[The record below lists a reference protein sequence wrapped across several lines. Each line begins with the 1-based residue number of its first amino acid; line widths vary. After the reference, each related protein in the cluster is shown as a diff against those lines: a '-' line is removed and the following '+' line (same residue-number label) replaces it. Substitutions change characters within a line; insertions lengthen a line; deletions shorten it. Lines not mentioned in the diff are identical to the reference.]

1 MVEMTSTINDKI
13 KIKLSHCT
21 SPFELY
27 QAIELIYTNKT
38 SFQVTALH
46 MRLSSFKFNSTDFIS
61 EGISELQNIVS
72 KLKNL
77 GERVSDHMIEGI
89 VLAALPLSF
98 RTFVTVWKG
107 IGESERTL
115 SNLFNRILAEIE
127 DNKLFHVRED
137 KALLTRGRR
146 TGNKRQSD
154 FAKNKAPVKPNS
166 SNQKYGQPSKQNG
179 DYTNS
184 QSKPKRTCHYCK
196 KPGHWIK
203 ERRKLEAKRKQEGH
217 FQGRNKGNRDSPR
230 QIALMTRENKTTKWI
245 DDSGASRHM
254 TSDTEVFI
262 EYFNEPKSIYLADDK
277 AVEALGL
284 GQIVTSTGTLNN
296 VFLVPAIPY
305 NLFSVPAATNH
316 GISVLVDGDSI
327 QLFKDGDKVLHGKRN
342 NDTYELELEVRTE
355 ARVLKAS
362 TMKEWHLVTF
372 HPESL
377 KIWPRIRLLMV
388 WQ

>member
-1 MVEMTSTINDKI
+1 
-13 KIKLSHCT
+13 
-21 SPFELY
+21 
-27 QAIELIYTNKT
+27 
-38 SFQVTALH
+38 
-46 MRLSSFKFNSTDFIS
+46 
-61 EGISELQNIVS
+61 VS

-77 GERVSDHMIEGI
+77 GERVSDHMIEGF
-89 VLAALPLSF
+89 VLAALPSSF

-137 KALLTRGRR
+137 KALLIRGRR
-146 TGNKRQSD
+146 TGNKRQSN
-154 FAKNKAPVKPNS
+154 FVKNKTPVKPNP
-166 SNQKYGQPSKQNG
+166 SNQNYGQPSKQNG
-179 DYTNS
+179 NYTNP
-184 QSKPKRTCHYCK
+184 QSKPSGTCHYCK

-203 ERRKLEAKRKQEGH
+203 DCRKLEAKRKQEGQ
-217 FQGRNKGNRDSPR
+217 FQGMNKGNRDSPR
-230 QIALMTRENKTTKWI
+230 QIALMTRESKTTKWI
-245 DDSGASRHM
+245 ADSGASRHM
-254 TSDTEVFI
+254 TSDTEVFSQF

-277 AVEALGL
+277 AVEALGS

-327 QLFKDGDKVLHGKRN
+327 QLFKVGNKVLHGKRN

-362 TMKEWHLVTF
+362 TMKEWCR
-372 HPESL
+372 EGGGL
-377 KIWPRIRLLMV
+377 K
-388 WQ
+388 